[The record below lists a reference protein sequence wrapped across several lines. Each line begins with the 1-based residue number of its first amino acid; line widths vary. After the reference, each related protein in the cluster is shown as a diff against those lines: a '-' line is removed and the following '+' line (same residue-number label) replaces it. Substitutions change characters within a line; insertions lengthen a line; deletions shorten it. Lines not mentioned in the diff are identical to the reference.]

1 MDKASCLS
9 ERLQQ
14 YDFHGLQYLMLLG
27 FEFAL
32 MDAVISLTDRSTR
45 NGEWHGAITQ
55 HQVSSPAIEM
65 GKPDSL

>member
-1 MDKASCLS
+1 
-9 ERLQQ
+9 
-14 YDFHGLQYLMLLG
+14 MLLG

-32 MDAVISLTDRSTR
+32 MDAVISLSGRSTR

-55 HQVSSPAIEM
+55 HQVSSPATEM